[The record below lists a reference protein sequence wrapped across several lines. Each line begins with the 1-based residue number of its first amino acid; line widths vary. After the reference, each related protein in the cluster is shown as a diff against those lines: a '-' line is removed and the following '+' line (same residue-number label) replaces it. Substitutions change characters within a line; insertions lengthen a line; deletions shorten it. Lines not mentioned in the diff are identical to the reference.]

1 VSGNFGFGPNDPND
15 PGEPNNSGGPDFNEL
30 FAQFANFGINPQTL
44 FAAGAGGTGAP
55 LIALETLREISR
67 RALATHPELPIG
79 SIDLAKTQEALSIA
93 NNWLDEA
100 TIFPASMKSNLP
112 AWSRRDWLDASL
124 VGWQQMLEPLAEGMA
139 SALTEVLNQTAMAEA
154 PELAGVTP
162 IMRAFMGSLIATQL
176 GQSVGQLATS
186 VTGSNDVAI
195 PLFDTAAVEPR
206 LIPQNVDLWG
216 DGLDIPIEEVR
227 IFLAVREAA
236 AARLFAYTPWLAE
249 YIKGAIAAYG
259 RGIKIDINSIQEQA
273 ERAVDSGDL
282 DINNPE
288 SISVAINAG
297 LFKPEQSP
305 TQDAALAK
313 LEMII
318 ALIEGWIDH
327 VTTKSVA
334 NRLPSLPALSETLR
348 RRRATKSPTQQ
359 LFTTLLGLEVSPR
372 KMRECA
378 TFWFEVSEE
387 LTVKGRDERW
397 DDPAFLPTA
406 QDLAD
411 IKKFLASTSVPDDLS
426 GLI

>member
-1 VSGNFGFGPNDPND
+1 
-15 PGEPNNSGGPDFNEL
+15 
-30 FAQFANFGINPQTL
+30 
-44 FAAGAGGTGAP
+44 
-55 LIALETLREISR
+55 
-67 RALATHPELPIG
+67 
-79 SIDLAKTQEALSIA
+79 
-93 NNWLDEA
+93 
-100 TIFPASMKSNLP
+100 M
-112 AWSRRDWLDASL
+112 
-124 VGWQQMLEPLAEGMA
+124 
-139 SALTEVLNQTAMAEA
+139 
-154 PELAGVTP
+154 
-162 IMRAFMGSLIATQL
+162 
-176 GQSVGQLATS
+176 
-186 VTGSNDVAI
+186 
-195 PLFDTAAVEPR
+195 
-206 LIPQNVDLWG
+206 
-216 DGLDIPIEEVR
+216 
-227 IFLAVREAA
+227 
-236 AARLFAYTPWLAE
+236 
-249 YIKGAIAAYG
+249 
-259 RGIKIDINSIQEQA
+259 
-273 ERAVDSGDL
+273 